1 MTGREGSQREPAA
14 RRAARLAAPRA
25 GAVPPPEAGMAI
37 PSARQ
42 SEEGP

>member
-1 MTGREGSQREPAA
+1 MTGREGSQRKPAA

-25 GAVPPPEAGMAI
+25 GAVPPPGMAI

-42 SEEGP
+42 SEEGT